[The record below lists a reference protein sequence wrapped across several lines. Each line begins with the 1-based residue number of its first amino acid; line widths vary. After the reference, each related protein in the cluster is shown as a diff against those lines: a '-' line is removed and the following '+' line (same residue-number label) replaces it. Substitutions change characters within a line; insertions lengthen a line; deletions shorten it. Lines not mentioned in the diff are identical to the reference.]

1 MAKFLLILFS
11 FVSFLQLSLQQ
22 APECSATQLCPIGCC
37 SKYGVC
43 GTGPDYCGTDCV
55 STCDFKADC
64 NPGWDDP
71 KWSKAET
78 CPLNVCCSKFGFCGT
93 TKDFCGD
100 ETVKRPS
107 CAVNDTPIT
116 RVIGYY
122 EAWSTTN
129 RPCYGMLPE
138 EIPFGYYTDI
148 IFSFATIDPST
159 FEIKAGDSQTAD
171 FMQRISAIKLIQPD
185 IKIWI
190 AVGGWAFND
199 PGPTQSTFSD
209 MAGSTDGT
217 KKFIDSLIKLM
228 NKYGFDGIDIDWEYP
243 VADDRFGKGADFKNF
258 VTFMKSLADRMH
270 SGDQKKSVSLTLPSS
285 FWYLQHFD
293 IKNLEKHVDWF
304 NIMSYDIHGSWDID
318 NKWTGPY
325 ANSHTNMTEIQD
337 ALDLLWRNDIKPEKV
352 TFGMSFYSRS
362 FTLQNAGCNT
372 PGCVVSSGGNAGE
385 CSGTT
390 GVLLHPE
397 IADIVSKNSLT
408 PTLHREAAVKSVT
421 WGDQW
426 TTFDDLATWRL
437 KSNIIRGQ
445 CIPGVMVWAMSQDDK
460 DGTNIKALTS
470 AVGRKVMDP
479 PKFVP
484 ALPSTEP
491 PKVAEL
497 CRWSGCY
504 QDCPAGFKTVQRN
517 GHKEIMLNGENC
529 LDGGVDK
536 LCCPA
541 DQPMPTC
548 EWRGHR
554 NSGVCKPGCEDGE
567 VKVGSLRVGC
577 NFSHQ
582 AACCT
587 NVAATAS
594 YGMCKWVGEAPTC
607 NQDCPSDYPN
617 KIFSSRLAAGGEQP
631 CISGT
636 KHYCC
641 QEPKPSD
648 FSKCDWVKKGSPP
661 RFSQDFICEDSCPA
675 GQIKLATEVGGMNA
689 ENGCFGGARAYCC
702 EPPKPIVPRGDDD
715 PFGGKQNKEFQ
726 LLLEGYMEN
735 PTCPATILNPSE
747 GNMFGNT
754 FTKRDL
760 KRDLK
765 REAAEYRSLH
775 GRATDCEEDRFTR
788 MVLFGALLL
797 TASQSMLEPLS
808 LVYDEIFAGAYD
820 TELQSGNIRTY
831 YANHEGMDPNA
842 LMRYVFMN
850 PIDAGPGLRR
860 AARTETTFCQ
870 LLTVTK
876 REERD
881 LSRNSKNLSTLA
893 SRHITWLQNIG
904 AGRPDMSAILEGILN
919 NELSLHYAR
928 WQHVNAQGGPMLELA
943 YWIGDTPGVPTGSE
957 LNRFRDNSE
966 GNEERFVVFH
976 FHVNE
981 RTNWI
986 AHVDGRTRVG
996 IQSVQVFHGY
1006 DTDAQPGQAWRVENT
1021 ASTRDG
1027 FGCPDEELW
1036 YVGAET
1042 DLPSDQLPADQ
1053 TFFERFQRWS
1063 RMLFDDGYLATRGLN
1078 LILTGG
1084 ATVNN
1089 GGNQDLDPNNAGM
1102 LLRGGMAHPAWG
1114 VITQTVNFLIDG
1126 SQYDFTPRDPFA

>member
-1 MAKFLLILFS
+1 M
-11 FVSFLQLSLQQ
+11 
-22 APECSATQLCPIGCC
+22 SAQG
-37 SKYGVC
+37 
-43 GTGPDYCGTDCV
+43 
-55 STCDFKADC
+55 DFELHADC
-64 NPGWDDP
+64 NPGWDSS

-100 ETVKRPS
+100 KTVKRPS
-107 CAVNDTPIT
+107 CNVGDTPIT

-138 EIPFGYYTDI
+138 EVPFGYYTDI
-148 IFSFATIDPST
+148 IFSFATIDPKT
-159 FEIKAGDSQTAD
+159 FEIQAGDSKTAQ
-171 FMQRISAIKLIQPD
+171 FMQRINAIKLIQPD

-199 PGPTQSTFSD
+199 PGPTQTTFSD
-209 MAGSTDGT
+209 MAASTSAT
-217 KKFIDSLIKLM
+217 KSFIDSLIKMM
-228 NKYGFDGIDIDWEYP
+228 NKYDFDGIDVDWEYP
-243 VADDRFGKGADFKNF
+243 VAEDRFGKGADFKNF
-258 VTFMKSLADRMH
+258 VTFMKTLAERMRG
-270 SGDQKKSVSLTLPSS
+270 GDQKKAVSLTLPSS

-397 IADIVSKNSLT
+397 IADIVSKQKLT
-408 PTLHREAAVKSVT
+408 PTLHRDAAVKSVT

-437 KSNIIRGQ
+437 KANVIRGQ

-470 AVGRKVMDP
+470 AVGRKQMDP

-484 ALPSTEP
+484 ALPSTQEP

-504 QDCPAGFKTVQRN
+504 QDCPAGFKTVQRE
-517 GHKEIMLNGENC
+517 GHKEIMLNSENC
-529 LDGGVDK
+529 LAGGMDK
-536 LCCPA
+536 LCCPS

-548 EWRGHR
+548 QWRGHR
-554 NSGVCKPGCEDGE
+554 NSGVCKPGCNEGE

-587 NVAATAS
+587 SEAS
-594 YGMCKWVGEAPTC
+594 TSAYGSCKWVGEAPTC

-617 KIFSSRLAAGGEQP
+617 KIFSSKLAAGGEQP

-641 QEPKPSD
+641 QEPKPAA
-648 FSKCDWVKKGSPP
+648 FSKCDWHKKGSPP
-661 RFSQDFICEDSCPA
+661 RFEQEFICEDSCPS
-675 GQIKLATEVGGMNA
+675 GQIKLATEVGGMYA
-689 ENGCFGGARAYCC
+689 DNGCFGGARAYCC

-726 LLLEGYMEN
+726 LLLEKYMEN
-735 PTCPATILNPSE
+735 PTCPATILRPKL
-747 GNMFGNT
+747 GDMFTNV
-754 FTKRDL
+754 K
-760 KRDLK
+760 
-765 REAAEYRSLH
+765 RSLEFEASQARTLQ
-775 GRATDCEEDRFTR
+775 GRATNCEMDRYVR
-788 MVLFGALLL
+788 MIEFAVILL
-797 TASQSMLEPLS
+797 TKSEDLIGS
-808 LVYDEIFAGAYD
+808 LQPVYDEIFAGAFDEDITAEKLREHYKRNPD
-820 TELQSGNIRTY
+820 L
-831 YANHEGMDPNA
+831 DPNA
-842 LMRYVFMN
+842 FMQYVFLN
-850 PIDAGPGLRR
+850 PKAAGPGLRR
-860 AARTETTFCQ
+860 GARASELFCWLPTTS
-870 LLTVTK
+870 K
-876 REERD
+876 RDENA
-881 LSRNSKNLSTLA
+881 LSEIP
-893 SRHITWLQNIG
+893 RHPSAVAKRWVWWLPNDENG
-904 AGRPDMSAILEGILN
+904 TPDISLILGGILDGD
-919 NELSLHYAR
+919 LSLHYAR
-928 WQHVNAQGGPMLELA
+928 WQNLPNQNGPMLELA
-943 YWIGDTPGVPTGSE
+943 YWIGRTPGVAGG
-957 LNRFRDNSE
+957 NDMYRDPYMANGGPE
-966 GNEERFVVFH
+966 DRWVVFH
-976 FHVNE
+976 MHIDE
-981 RTNWI
+981 GTQWLRTIN
-986 AHVDGRTRVG
+986 GRTHVG
-996 IQSVQVFHGY
+996 VRSVQVFHGY
-1006 DTDAQPGQAWRVENT
+1006 ESNVRGDTAWRVENT
-1021 ASTRDG
+1021 DGERNSRDG
-1027 FGCPDEELW
+1027 FTCEEDDAVW
-1036 YVGAET
+1036 YPGAAVQLPTGTGTET
-1042 DLPSDQLPADQ
+1042 DNVFLD
-1053 TFFERFQRWS
+1053 RFQRWGQ
-1063 RMLFDDGYLATRGLN
+1063 RLFNDGYMGSRALELLLSGFATMPNGDIDPAIPGRVQWRG
-1078 LILTGG
+1078 
-1084 ATVNN
+1084 V
-1089 GGNQDLDPNNAGM
+1089 P
-1102 LLRGGMAHPAWG
+1102 HPAWG
-1114 VITQTVNFLIDG
+1114 QEMYAVNFLIQAAG
-1126 SQYDFTPRDPFA
+1126 FFFGIREP